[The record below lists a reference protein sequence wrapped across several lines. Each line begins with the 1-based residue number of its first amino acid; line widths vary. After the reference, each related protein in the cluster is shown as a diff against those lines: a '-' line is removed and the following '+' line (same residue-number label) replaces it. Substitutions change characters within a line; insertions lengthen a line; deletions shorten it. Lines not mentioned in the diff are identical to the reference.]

1 MKLFHRKSGTGRP
14 LIILHGLFGIS
25 DNWAALAKLW
35 SQYFTVY
42 AVDLRNHGQSPH
54 SDEWNYTAMAEDIIE
69 LMGDEKLND
78 VILLGHSMGGKVGM
92 RLAIDYPTSLSKL
105 IVVDIAPRQSLPNNS
120 EVVRALEQVD
130 LNKINSRK
138 GAEEIL
144 RPLLHEEG
152 TIQFLLKNLFWSE
165 GPRTGKEQ
173 ADGEKSL
180 QWRFN
185 LDVISKNLDEVYA
198 ATLPDPVC
206 ETETL
211 FIRGSKSQ
219 YIMPE
224 DEASITRMFPNSSVV
239 TIEDAGHWVH
249 ADQPFPVYEAV
260 MKFAL

>member
-1 MKLFHRKSGTGRP
+1 MKLFFRKSGSGRP

-54 SDEWNYTAMAEDIIE
+54 SDEWDYKVMSEDIIE

-78 VILLGHSMGGKVGM
+78 VVLLGHSMGGKVGM
-92 RLAIDYPTSLSKL
+92 RLAIDYPTALFKL

-120 EVVRALEQVD
+120 EVVRALGLVD
-130 LNKINSRK
+130 LNKITSRK
-138 GAEEIL
+138 DAEEIL

-152 TIQFLLKNLFWSE
+152 TIQFLLKNLFWKDQDD
-165 GPRTGKEQ
+165 GGKKL
-173 ADGEKSL
+173 D
-180 QWRFN
+180 WRFN
-185 LDVISKNLDEVYA
+185 LDVISRNLYEVYA
-198 ATLPDPVC
+198 ATLPDPIC

-224 DEASITRMFPNSSVV
+224 DEASIAHTFPNASVV
-239 TIEDAGHWVH
+239 TIDDAGHWVH

-260 MKFAL
+260 MKFCN